1 MSLGVS
7 NGSRGLDVG
16 LLATG
21 DDDAIKLISLRLC
34 AENAANTYERDIP
47 PLYTTVS
54 FPAGQDSA
62 GVSGQ

>member
-1 MSLGVS
+1 MSLGEP

-16 LLATG
+16 LLATW
-21 DDDAIKLISLRLC
+21 DDDAIKLISLCFR
-34 AENAANTYERDIP
+34 AQKATITYARDIP

-54 FPAGQDSA
+54 SPAGQESA